1 MQYEIQFKSTYTMEV
16 EASNK
21 ELAEKIAYIRFHEI
35 GADLDIGAG
44 DFIIESTEEI
54 N

>member
-1 MQYEIQFKSTYTMEV
+1 MQYEIHFKSTYTMEV

-21 ELAEKIAYIRFHEI
+21 ELAERIAYSRFHEI
-35 GADLDIGAG
+35 ASDLDIGAG
-44 DFIIESTEEI
+44 DFVIESTEEL

>member
-1 MQYEIQFKSTYTMEV
+1 MQYEIHFKATYTMEV

-21 ELAEKIAYIRFHEI
+21 ELAEKIAYIRLNDI
-35 GADLDIGAG
+35 ASDLNAG
-44 DFIIESTEEI
+44 DFIIEETAEI